1 MDNNS
6 ESIKS
11 DSVKMKN
18 SLSPSSGPNGGFPP
32 IYLCDKAELEKEN
45 LEKRE
50 FTIKK
55 QLISIKDILQMRK
68 IRK

>member
-1 MDNNS
+1 MDNSS
-6 ESIKS
+6 EYIKS
-11 DSVKMKN
+11 EKKN
-18 SLSPSSGPNGGFPP
+18 DKPNGGFPP

-68 IRK
+68 STK